1 MKRQTNPAPT
11 NLPLL
16 IVILLVCRQQ
26 DQSDRRNQIGSWN
39 RLTFWSA
46 GRWGQKRGA
55 VNTFLPGWR
64 IGSWL
69 VRASHRFDFLK
80 LRCVSTYLCLLLLP
94 PLAIGVH
101 CVVYRPRHTRI
112 AVSASSQQQYTGS
125 SMIPADQITHAFLVV
140 GVAAAAV
147 MPRQPSDHHGRCT
160 VGGRLSNSFRRL
172 LLFIVGLKVVRMVTL
187 ATTTTTPTNGVV
199 SISTRFGDLLGVIEV
214 TGLTF
219 LCFLT
224 AFVLQRGLAQF
235 FHIVPGRDLQPP
247 LFFAALLSL
256 LGVTLSRS
264 VHPNF
269 WALKKLANA
278 ASGPVIL
285 KTLKSYNAYS
295 NQASHGQGFIMGQ
308 TLWTIEYWHL
318 VVQLCCALGYALN
331 RGDVPESEQ
340 TSLDILLEA
349 ARNSAFLAD
358 WTRVLLHAVFLNQM
372 DEMFITAEGW
382 GDQPLL
388 PDGSGSRDM

>member
-1 MKRQTNPAPT
+1 M
-11 NLPLL
+11 
-16 IVILLVCRQQ
+16 
-26 DQSDRRNQIGSWN
+26 DGQSNKSRPYETSFIDLYTSCSSSS
-39 RLTFWSA
+39 SA
-46 GRWGQKRGA
+46 GSIGPSQSAGGTRKEGP

-80 LRCVSTYLCLLLLP
+80 LCFVSYLCLLLP

-101 CVVYRPRHTRI
+101 CVVYRTPHTRI

-125 SMIPADQITHAFLVV
+125 MIPAAQITHAFLVV

-160 VGGRLSNSFRRL
+160 VGGRLSSSFRRL

-187 ATTTTTPTNGVV
+187 ATTTTTTPTNGVV

-278 ASGPVIL
+278 ASGPAIL
-285 KTLKSYNAYS
+285 KTLKSYNAFS

-318 VVQLCCALGYALN
+318 VVQLCCALGYALD
-331 RGDVPESEQ
+331 RGDIPESEQ
-340 TSLDILLEA
+340 TSLDVLLEA

-358 WTRVLLHAVFLNQM
+358 WTRVLMHAVFLNQM

-388 PDGSGSRDM
+388 LDGSERDM